1 MKEGEDTASYFSY
14 IYFYLS
20 ESNRT
25 DIIFL
30 LNKSKTTGVVLG
42 GNQFQFTWAYTLN
55 YFYFKFMKGS
65 EI

>member
-42 GNQFQFTWAYTLN
+42 GN
-55 YFYFKFMKGS
+55 
-65 EI
+65 